1 MSQIFT
7 ERLRAAADP
16 VWRAMLEHEFVRSIG
31 DGSVDLQR
39 FAFWVRQDYLFLID
53 YSRLFAL
60 AAARAP
66 DLETMTAFA
75 HLCHETLSTEMAL
88 HRAYAAGFGISQAEL
103 QAEAK
108 APATASYTNYL
119 LRTATLGDFAEL
131 VAALLPCMWGF
142 NEIGLALA
150 ANGLPQQPQC
160 RSWIEMY
167 ASPEFT
173 ELTSWCRDI
182 LDRLATGL
190 PEPSLQ
196 RLEAAFLASSRHEL
210 AFWEMAAG

>member
-1 MSQIFT
+1 MSTVVT
-7 ERLRAAADP
+7 ERLRIAAGP

-39 FAFWVRQDYLFLID
+39 FAFWVRQDYLFLVD

-66 DLETMTAFA
+66 DLETMTVFA
-75 HLCHETLSTEMAL
+75 RLCHETLSTEMAL
-88 HRAYAAGFGISQAEL
+88 HRAYAAEFGISEAEL
-103 QAEAK
+103 RAEAK
-108 APATASYTNYL
+108 APATASYTNFL
-119 LRTATLGDFAEL
+119 LRTATLGDYAEL

-142 NEIGLALA
+142 NEIGVALA

-160 RSWIEMY
+160 RAWIEMY

-173 ELTSWCRDI
+173 EMTSWCRDI
-182 LDRLATGL
+182 LDRLAAGL
-190 PEPSLQ
+190 PESSLQ

-210 AFWEMAAG
+210 AFWDMAAR

>member
-1 MSQIFT
+1 MTESVSQ
-7 ERLRAAADP
+7 RLRIAADL
-16 VWRAMLEHEFVRSIG
+16 VWRAMLDHSFVRSIG
-31 DGSVDLQR
+31 KGSVDLQR

-53 YSRLFAL
+53 YSRLVAL
-60 AAARAP
+60 ASARAP

-75 HLCHETLSTEMAL
+75 RLCHETLATEMAL
-88 HRAYAAGFGISQAEL
+88 HRAYAAEFGISAAKLE
-103 QAEAK
+103 AEAK
-108 APATASYTNYL
+108 APATAAYTNFL
-119 LRTATLGDFAEL
+119 LRTATLGDFGEL

-160 RSWIEMY
+160 RAWIEMY
-167 ASPEFT
+167 ASPEFS

-190 PEPSLQ
+190 PEPALH
-196 RLEAAFLASSRHEL
+196 RLETAFLASSRHEL
-210 AFWEMAAG
+210 AFWDMVSG

>member
-1 MSQIFT
+1 
-7 ERLRAAADP
+7 
-16 VWRAMLEHEFVRSIG
+16 MLEHEFVRSIG

-39 FAFWVRQDYLFLID
+39 FAFWVRQDYLFLVD

-66 DLETMTAFA
+66 DLETMTVFA
-75 HLCHETLSTEMAL
+75 RLCHETLSTEMAL
-88 HRAYAAGFGISQAEL
+88 HRAYAAEFGISEAEL
-103 QAEAK
+103 RAEAK
-108 APATASYTNYL
+108 APATASYTNFL
-119 LRTATLGDFAEL
+119 LRTATLGDYAEL

-142 NEIGLALA
+142 NEIGVALA

-160 RSWIEMY
+160 RAWIEMY

-173 ELTSWCRDI
+173 EMTSWCRDI
-182 LDRLATGL
+182 LDRLAAGL
-190 PEPSLQ
+190 PESSLQ

-210 AFWEMAAG
+210 AFWDMAAR

>member
-1 MSQIFT
+1 
-7 ERLRAAADP
+7 
-16 VWRAMLEHEFVRSIG
+16 MLDHPFVSSIG
-31 DGSVDLQR
+31 NGSVDLQR

-66 DLETMTAFA
+66 DLETITSFA
-75 HLCHETLSTEMAL
+75 RLCHETLATEMAL
-88 HRAYAAGFGISQAEL
+88 HRAYAAEFGISAAEL
-103 QAEAK
+103 AAEAK
-108 APATASYTNYL
+108 APATASYTNFL
-119 LRTATLGDFAEL
+119 LRTATLGDFGEL

-142 NEIGLALA
+142 NEIGMALA

-160 RSWIEMY
+160 RAWIEMY
-167 ASPEFT
+167 ASAEFS

-182 LDRLATGL
+182 LDRLAAGL

-196 RLEAAFLASSRHEL
+196 RLETAFLASSRHEL
-210 AFWEMAAG
+210 EFWDMTAG